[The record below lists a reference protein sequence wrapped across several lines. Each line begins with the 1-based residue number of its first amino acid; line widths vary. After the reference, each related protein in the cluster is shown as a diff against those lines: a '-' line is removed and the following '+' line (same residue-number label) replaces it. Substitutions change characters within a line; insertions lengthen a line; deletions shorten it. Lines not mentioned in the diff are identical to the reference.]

1 MEAELAVQAQG
12 NPGNPASRYGYR
24 KLVINVQQFRVYL
37 GMLGGQSHIV
47 MIHTPGVYYS
57 FSSTTRAYQGK
68 VLAFLGDQ
76 RATKEPTPV
85 RLPSTKTWDWYS
97 GTAVADYD
105 KFKDQHARDANKGSL
120 WTPAAGNGTPTKIK
134 VPNLL
139 AILNVLVDLLW
150 NQDTALTP
158 FDILESNNALIEE
171 SGEGGGD
178 NGSWLGSG
186 A

>member
-1 MEAELAVQAQG
+1 MFNSPTMEAKLAVQAQG
-12 NPGNPASRYGYR
+12 NPGNPASRYGYH

-57 FSSTTRAYQGK
+57 FASATRAYQGK
-68 VLAFLGDQ
+68 VLAFVGDQ

-85 RLPSTKTWDWYS
+85 RLPSTKTWDWYL

-105 KFKDQHARDANKGSL
+105 KFKDQHTADANKGSL
-120 WTPAAGNGTPTKIK
+120 WTPAAGDGTPTKIK

-139 AILNVLVDLLW
+139 AIPNVLVDLLR
-150 NQDTALTP
+150 NQGAAVTL
-158 FDILESNNALIEE
+158 FDVLELGGTLIKV
-171 SGEGGGD
+171 
-178 NGSWLGSG
+178 
-186 A
+186 